1 MKYSLRIRLTLS
13 CAIAIAVLLAGLGVT
28 LYVSLR
34 GAFVSRFDLSMRS
47 RAVLLINSI
56 DWDAR
61 QGIHLSEDSPHSA
74 GLSGLDLPRYYQIW
88 TRHGQPLLVAGALHG
103 HQLRFDAHP
112 SHGGSFLH
120 VKFFKHRAARE
131 YIFQIARKP
140 DDDDQHGQH
149 QHGRQDPGP
158 SHHLAPARPTSDH
171 RDVEPHHPDRDKLRH
186 YIIAVAKSTGE
197 LDAALDSLGWSLIIA
212 CSAATLLSAA
222 VMWHLLERGFR
233 SVDKVADAITRV
245 GTKDLSD
252 RVAIADA
259 PEELRPIIDRL
270 NQLLQRVEDTVN
282 REKALT
288 ADIAHELRTP
298 LAGMR
303 AATELA
309 VSRPREA
316 EEYRRIFRDVLASE
330 MQMQQLVENLL
341 VLARLEAHEARTY
354 PLDECDCTAMIQC
367 LLDERSAEIHQRHI
381 TTQIKLTNPAVIR
394 APKELLRIVLRN
406 VIDNAVAYVNDGG
419 TISISSHFNSQAFVL
434 EIGNTG
440 SKIPTR
446 DANMVFERFWRG
458 DHARTGSHRHSGLGL
473 SIVRQAV
480 ENIGGIVSVR
490 SEQGE
495 WFELRFEY
503 PASTSD
509 GHSDRSKV
517 QEDGESKNGRT
528 SRQS

>member
-34 GAFVSRFDLSMRS
+34 RAFVSRFDLSMRS
-47 RAVLLINSI
+47 RAVLLINAI
-56 DWDAR
+56 DWDSR
-61 QGIHLSEDSPHSA
+61 QGIHLGEDSSHRA
-74 GLSGLDLPRYYQIW
+74 GPSGLELPRYYQIW
-88 TRHGQPLLVAGALHG
+88 TRRGQSLLVAGALHG
-103 HQLRFDAHP
+103 HQLRFDPHP
-112 SHGGSFLH
+112 THGGSFLL
-120 VKFFKHRAARE
+120 VTFFKHRAARE
-131 YIFQIARKP
+131 YIFQIVRKP
-140 DDDDQHGQH
+140 DDDEQHGQH
-149 QHGRQDPGP
+149 QHGQQDPGP
-158 SHHLAPARPTSDH
+158 NHHLTHVRPTAEH
-171 RDVEPHHPDRDKLRH
+171 REDGPHHPDRAKLRH

-197 LDAALDSLGWSLIIA
+197 LDAALDSLGWSLIVA

-245 GTKDLSD
+245 GTKNLSD

-259 PEELRPIIDRL
+259 PKELRPIIDRL

-341 VLARLEAHEARTY
+341 VLARLEAHGARTH
-354 PLDECDCTAMIQC
+354 PLEDCDYVTMIQC

-381 TTQIKLTNPAVIR
+381 TTQIKLANPAVIR

-419 TISISSHFNSQAFVL
+419 TIRISGHFNSKSFVM

-440 SKIPTR
+440 SQIPSQ
-446 DANMVFERFWRG
+446 DAHMVFERFWRG
-458 DHARTGSHRHSGLGL
+458 DHARADSHRHSGLGL

-480 ENIGGIVSVR
+480 ENIGGMVSVR
-490 SEQGE
+490 SEAGG
-495 WFELRFEY
+495 WFEIRFEY
-503 PASTSD
+503 PPVTPD
-509 GHSDRSKV
+509 DRSDNSKS
-517 QEDGESKNGRT
+517 QKDGELKSESTPRHL
-528 SRQS
+528 